1 MIPWVGRDVN
11 DDFIVE
17 LFVEWPCLE
26 AERRQVDSV
35 AFLRPGFVFGSPEE
49 FRSVP
54 LPTKRLRY
62 PHGAEVEP
70 PPRGLGATH

>member
-1 MIPWVGRDVN
+1 MIPWVGRDVS

-17 LFVEWPCLE
+17 LFVEWPCLK

-35 AFLRPGFVFGSPEE
+35 ALLRPGFVFGSPEE

-70 PPRGLGATH
+70 PP